1 MATSAR
7 ALVGNGE
14 LCVGDLKMME
24 KLRKT
29 DGKHGKTIKS
39 MNKTQ
44 FYHRG
49 SHHVPLR
56 YAVYDIFLWEK
67 TLTDPYIYIYCE
79 TSIFATKRKKALN
92 T

>member
-7 ALVGNGE
+7 ALVGNGK

-56 YAVYDIFLWEK
+56 YAVYDIFLSMGENI
-67 TLTDPYIYIYCE
+67 DGPIYIYIY
-79 TSIFATKRKKALN
+79 IYIL
-92 T
+92 